1 MPSPEGPEGGGKPLA
16 AGPEQETPLLP
27 PLPSSAPP
35 TQGVPSGEPPASCA
49 ISGEKLSSGAPGA
62 MSGADAAGGSE
73 AAHRQRAQPQGEGCP
88 LPRREAKAGKRP
100 PSPGSGKQ
108 KPSTTAGGPASPSP
122 PSAQTAHNLVP
133 CGSGRGSCHLA
144 NLLSTL
150 AQNSQN
156 TDPKRPP
163 EVTCQARKKTRTLYR
178 SDQLEELERLFQAD
192 HYPDSDKRREIA
204 QTVGVTPQRIM
215 VKGAGQCFHVTT
227 RGQCVRGCLREP
239 FLKPGRERQASACS
253 RAVGA
258 AHQGTGR
265 TPASAAAP
273 AFQTLQCL
281 CPQVWFQNRRA
292 KWRKVEKLN
301 GKEGKG
307 SAAAPSP
314 APGPASSQCSAGTE
328 MPPAAPMDPQLGAF
342 PQEPPLD
349 TLPDPPML
357 LTSDQ
362 TLAPAPQ
369 TEGAQG
375 VAVTPP
381 LFSPPPVRRASLP
394 FPFGPVHTPQL
405 TPLLMDALG
414 SDNSHKDGFCGSW
427 GTSVTPPPTC
437 SFLEELE
444 PQDYHQGLS
453 QVSQAPQTQLFQ
465 TPQPQLPYLHP
476 FTFPSPSSLTP
487 PLLEDPFFPLPYG
500 PGGGASQSYFPAPP
514 GGQVLL
520 QPPAGNLGTVPWSDP
535 CLPELPFPGPF
546 WPQTLGQPPGADGYF
561 PEVFLAPCAQAAT
574 PQPSP
579 GPSQLPAGARP
590 EAGPSLSRGPEEPP
604 PPPAAAEQ
612 HPAPEEGPEEDKG
625 SQGP

>member
-1 MPSPEGPEGGGKPLA
+1 MEPTQKPCQKPRGPEGGGKPLA
-16 AGPEQETPLLP
+16 VGPEKESPLLLP
-27 PLPSSAPP
+27 PLLSSAPH
-35 TQGVPSGEPPASCA
+35 TQGVPSGELPASCA
-49 ISGEKLSSGAPGA
+49 ASGEKPPSEDPGA

-73 AAHRQRAQPQGEGCP
+73 AVQRQKAQPQGEGCP
-88 LPRREAKAGKRP
+88 LPSREVKAGKRP

-108 KPSTTAGGPASPSP
+108 KSSTDGHPASPSP
-122 PSAQTAHNLVP
+122 ASAQTSHNA

-204 QTVGVTPQRIM
+204 QAVGVTPQRIM
-215 VKGAGQCFHVTT
+215 VKGGRPVAVEGGWT
-227 RGQCVRGCLREP
+227 CLSLCPLLEP
-239 FLKPGRERQASACS
+239 FR
-253 RAVGA
+253 
-258 AHQGTGR
+258 
-265 TPASAAAP
+265 
-273 AFQTLQCL
+273 CL
-281 CPQVWFQNRRA
+281 PLQVWFQNRRA

-301 GKEGKG
+301 GKESKG
-307 SAAAPSP
+307 TAAVP
-314 APGPASSQCSAGTE
+314 APTPVPAPISGPISGSQCSASTE
-328 MPPAAPMDPQLGAF
+328 LPPAVPMDPQLGTF

-349 TLPDPPML
+349 TLRDPPML

-362 TLAPAPQ
+362 TLAPPPQ
-369 TEGAQG
+369 TEGAQR

-381 LFSPPPVRRASLP
+381 LFSPPPVQRASLP
-394 FPFGPVHTPQL
+394 YPFGPGPAPQL
-405 TPLLMDALG
+405 MPLLTDALG
-414 SDNSHKDGFCGSW
+414 SDGSHKDGFCGSW

-437 SFLEELE
+437 SYLEELE
-444 PQDYHQGLS
+444 PQDYPQGLS
-453 QVSQAPQTQLFQ
+453 QVSQAPPSQLFQ
-465 TPQPQLPYLHP
+465 TPPTQLPYLHP
-476 FTFPSPSSLTP
+476 FAFPSPSSLTP

-500 PGGGASQSYFPAPP
+500 PSGGASQGYFPAPP

-520 QPPAGNLGTVPWSDP
+520 QPPAGNLGTIPWSDP

-546 WPQTLGQPPGADGYF
+546 WPQTLGQPPGGDSYF
-561 PEVFLAPCAQAAT
+561 PDLFLAPCAQAAT
-574 PQPSP
+574 RQPSP

-590 EAGPSLSRGPEEPP
+590 GAGPSLSRGPEEPP
-604 PPPAAAEQ
+604 PPPAAVEQ
-612 HPAPEEGPEEDKG
+612 PPAPEEGREEDKD

>member
-1 MPSPEGPEGGGKPLA
+1 MEPTQKPCQEPRGPEGGGKPLA

-49 ISGEKLSSGAPGA
+49 VSGEKPSSGAPGA

-122 PSAQTAHNLVP
+122 PSAQTAHNPVP

-215 VKGAGQCFHVTT
+215 V
-227 RGQCVRGCLREP
+227 
-239 FLKPGRERQASACS
+239 
-253 RAVGA
+253 
-258 AHQGTGR
+258 
-265 TPASAAAP
+265 
-273 AFQTLQCL
+273 
-281 CPQVWFQNRRA
+281 WFQNRRA

-307 SAAAPSP
+307 SAAAPAPGP

-362 TLAPAPQ
+362 TLAPVPQ

-414 SDNSHKDGFCGSW
+414 SDSSHKDGFCGSW

-453 QVSQAPQTQLFQ
+453 QVSQVPQTQLFQ

-612 HPAPEEGPEEDKG
+612 HPAPEEGREEDKG